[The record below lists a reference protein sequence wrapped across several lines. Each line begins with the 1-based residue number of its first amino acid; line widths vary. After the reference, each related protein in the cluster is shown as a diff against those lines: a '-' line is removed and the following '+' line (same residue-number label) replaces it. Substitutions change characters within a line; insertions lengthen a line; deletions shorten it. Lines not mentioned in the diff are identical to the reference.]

1 MEPESVN
8 WTPNAS
14 SYPTGFR
21 DDMIFFKHILMALVF
36 LWSML
41 KRHETWNKEK
51 PNFQITAQLDFDSVD
66 NVVITQLT
74 FSSGGQFK
82 TRLSIAS
89 YGKWAINWLRPTNK
103 QKSFHG
109 HLDIVQH
116 PLLPRSSPQP
126 SVSFRQQSLSF
137 HLLHL
142 VRTGADTEANR
153 LVIDFTL
160 KTGTGPLFGTVPIR

>member
-1 MEPESVN
+1 MK
-8 WTPNAS
+8 
-14 SYPTGFR
+14 R
-21 DDMIFFKHILMALVF
+21 IFFKHILMALVF

-51 PNFQITAQLDFDSVD
+51 PKFQITEQLDFDSVD

-109 HLDIVQH
+109 H
-116 PLLPRSSPQP
+116 PLLPRPSPQP
-126 SVSFRQQSLSF
+126 SLSFRQQPLCF

>member
-89 YGKWAINWLRPTNK
+89 YGKWAIN
-103 QKSFHG
+103 
-109 HLDIVQH
+109 
-116 PLLPRSSPQP
+116 
-126 SVSFRQQSLSF
+126 
-137 HLLHL
+137 
-142 VRTGADTEANR
+142 
-153 LVIDFTL
+153 
-160 KTGTGPLFGTVPIR
+160 